1 MTNLQAAIF
10 DLLGILDALK
20 EDETLNS
27 VPTELITSAV
37 RTCDEVKY
45 GFCTYLKS
53 TGDLPDELLN
63 EIIKMARTTAVHF
76 LEIDDYN
83 SGLE

>member
-20 EDETLNS
+20 EDETLNPA
-27 VPTELITSAV
+27 PTELMTSAI

-45 GFCTYLKS
+45 GFCIYLKS
-53 TGDLPDELLN
+53 RGELPDEFIN
-63 EIIKMARTTAVHF
+63 EIIKMARTSAVHF
-76 LEIDDYN
+76 LEIDDFN